1 MRGVSDPNDD
11 MDESLKEP
19 LRYSTPEHS
28 PLESSTST
36 PCSTLYHESNDSEF
50 ARVLNSDLFMNNFTT
65 FDAAAKIW
73 SNLNLRCIEKFGS
86 QDHIKNDVIIS
97 DITWARVTLPAYR
110 GWNTMEEYCYEV
122 DRWIIKINNFCM
134 SNLSNSAKDYQD
146 YQNPYSIPHLNF
158 LGHVGDNDTQPAD
171 TSSAERK
178 SNNNGNTELNLPTSV
193 LAQTEE
199 RSKARTPSPTSLT
212 PSPVRTEEQAKA
224 RTPSPTSPTPSP
236 VRTEERAKA
245 RTPSPTSPT
254 PSPAQISQ
262 KRKKI
267 YSSEEEE
274 DDDSDSDKIANPLDP
289 TQMLLL
295 KKGRKLRD
303 ILLAE
308 PNNVETLITSEQSNT
323 EIANI
328 LVTLSAEPIKIIDE
342 HSAKDRI
349 KQWQTQEL
357 GCEKFKIVA
366 ESYNL
371 LHLISLVKIYED
383 LLKVGENLRTKNNGK
398 SAKSWVIG
406 FMRNTLGINSKAEQR
421 NLLGFDRLRKLLN
434 EGITCTQL
442 IQAGCRK
449 CDFFIKQE
457 NYDLFFS
464 QIPLME
470 TRQSSSSNEP
480 TKKKRKAMFQ
490 LRLGEDLDDIA
501 DIYKGGDYIVS

>member
-1 MRGVSDPNDD
+1 M
-11 MDESLKEP
+11 
-19 LRYSTPEHS
+19 
-28 PLESSTST
+28 
-36 PCSTLYHESNDSEF
+36 
-50 ARVLNSDLFMNNFTT
+50 
-65 FDAAAKIW
+65 
-73 SNLNLRCIEKFGS
+73 
-86 QDHIKNDVIIS
+86 Q
-97 DITWARVTLPAYR
+97 
-110 GWNTMEEYCYEV
+110 
-122 DRWIIKINNFCM
+122 
-134 SNLSNSAKDYQD
+134 
-146 YQNPYSIPHLNF
+146 
-158 LGHVGDNDTQPAD
+158 
-171 TSSAERK
+171 
-178 SNNNGNTELNLPTSV
+178 
-193 LAQTEE
+193 
-199 RSKARTPSPTSLT
+199 
-212 PSPVRTEEQAKA
+212 
-224 RTPSPTSPTPSP
+224 
-236 VRTEERAKA
+236 TEERAKA
-245 RTPSPTSPT
+245 RTPSPT

-274 DDDSDSDKIANPLDP
+274 DDDSDGDKIANPLDP

-295 KKGRKLRD
+295 KKGRQLRD
-303 ILLAE
+303 ILLSE

-421 NLLGFDRLRKLLN
+421 NRLGCDRLRKLLN

>member
-110 GWNTMEEYCYEV
+110 GWNTMKDYYDDV

-134 SNLSNSAKDYQD
+134 SNLSNSAKLVDYQD

-158 LGHVGDNDTQPAD
+158 LGHAGDNDTQPAD

-199 RSKARTPSPTSLT
+199 RTKTRTPSPTSPTPSPVQTEERAKARTPSPTSPT

-236 VRTEERAKA
+236 VQTEERAKA
-245 RTPSPTSPT
+245 RTPSPT

-295 KKGRKLRD
+295 KKGRQLRD
-303 ILLAE
+303 ILLSE

-371 LHLISLVKIYED
+371 LHLISLVKIYKN
-383 LLKVGENLRTKNNGK
+383 LLKVSEN
-398 SAKSWVIG
+398 
-406 FMRNTLGINSKAEQR
+406 F
-421 NLLGFDRLRKLLN
+421 
-434 EGITCTQL
+434 
-442 IQAGCRK
+442 
-449 CDFFIKQE
+449 
-457 NYDLFFS
+457 
-464 QIPLME
+464 
-470 TRQSSSSNEP
+470 
-480 TKKKRKAMFQ
+480 
-490 LRLGEDLDDIA
+490 
-501 DIYKGGDYIVS
+501 